1 MDWIDVDFL
10 LLCLLLPGPGDVIFQ
25 FVASVSVCHDM
36 VFGITQYG
44 SQYHCMPA
52 QTFRTRRFIDQS
64 LTGYGNLHFTFTINF
79 GASVWRDTL
88 VHINSV

>member
-1 MDWIDVDFL
+1 MLTVFL
-10 LLCLLLPGPGDVIFQ
+10 FVGGVIFQ
-25 FVASVSVCHDM
+25 FGARKFCVCHDM

-79 GASVWRDTL
+79 GASVWSDTL